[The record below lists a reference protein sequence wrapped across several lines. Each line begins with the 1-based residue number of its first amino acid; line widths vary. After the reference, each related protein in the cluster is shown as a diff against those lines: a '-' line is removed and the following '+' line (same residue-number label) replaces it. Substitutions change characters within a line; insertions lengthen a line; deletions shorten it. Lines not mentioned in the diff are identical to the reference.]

1 MKQRICN
8 WARRRLP
15 PGLEPEGELKLMA
28 GSLAVM
34 ALISAVGFSGR
45 LESGI
50 QALYRV
56 LGQDRKVLW
65 PEARMIPF
73 YQLLPETA
81 VFFAAA
87 ALAFG
92 LWLGFWLYCRQES
105 RADYRLRLLPDRW
118 ERFRRTVPAPAVP
131 GAGGADGGAD
141 GAAPLPAVPGPGAG
155 EVPGAGPVGTISGRS
170 AWKEALRC

>member
-81 VFFAAA
+81 VFFAAV

-92 LWLGFWLYCRQES
+92 LWLGLWLYCRQ
-105 RADYRLRLLPDRW
+105 
-118 ERFRRTVPAPAVP
+118 
-131 GAGGADGGAD
+131 GAGRTTACGCCRTGGSFS
-141 GAAPLPAVPGPGAG
+141 AG
-155 EVPGAGPVGTISGRS
+155 QRPCPCCIWR
-170 AWKEALRC
+170 WRR

>member
-15 PGLEPEGELKLMA
+15 LGLEPEGELKLMA

-81 VFFAAA
+81 VFFAAV

-92 LWLGFWLYCRQES
+92 LWLGLWLYCRQES

-118 ERFRRTVPAPAVP
+118 EFFRRTASLPLLYLALAALTAALMVLLHYLLYLARVPEKCLEPDQWGLFLDA
-131 GAGGADGGAD
+131 
-141 GAAPLPAVPGPGAG
+141 LL
-155 EVPGAGPVGTISGRS
+155 GR
-170 AWKEALRC
+170 RH

>member
-73 YQLLPETA
+73 YQLLP
-81 VFFAAA
+81 
-87 ALAFG
+87 
-92 LWLGFWLYCRQES
+92 
-105 RADYRLRLLPDRW
+105 DRW
-118 ERFRRTVPAPAVP
+118 ELFRRTASLPLLYLALAALTAALMVLLHYLLYLARVPEKCLEPDQW
-131 GAGGADGGAD
+131 GLFLD
-141 GAAPLPAVPGPGAG
+141 
-155 EVPGAGPVGTISGRS
+155 
-170 AWKEALRC
+170 ALRGRRH

>member
-92 LWLGFWLYCRQES
+92 LWLGFWLYCRAGEP
-105 RADYRLRLLPDRW
+105 ADYRLRLLPDRW
-118 ERFRRTVPAPAVP
+118 ELFRRTASLPLLYLALAALTAALMVLLHYLLYLARVPEKCLEPDQW
-131 GAGGADGGAD
+131 GLFLD
-141 GAAPLPAVPGPGAG
+141 
-155 EVPGAGPVGTISGRS
+155 
-170 AWKEALRC
+170 ALRGRRH